1 MIRWS
6 LLIIA
11 SSLVLYVCVG
21 TLIDVL
27 ENRRK
32 RHESRA
38 MKILSKALYADHA
51 SLGPLLNELQAISN
65 RVLFSIAMHIPL
77 HFDDQ
82 LSRRLLDVI
91 GNTAARRKVKRLA
104 RSRFWPRR
112 VIASRLAHIVPNG
125 EELMEKLLCDSSSS
139 VRAATIESFGV
150 DQIARFA
157 PELFEALKD
166 RSMSV
171 RFVAQQALLRGDGR
185 LVEPVR
191 EALPNLAPELI
202 VRGLEVASNLG
213 DPRLL
218 EAVKVHAESE
228 DPQVRQLVAQATP
241 FGVAEYEF
249 AFFVALLSDE
259 EPLVRVAAVE
269 AVARVQAEWL
279 AGRIG
284 AALRDRSYEVRRAAG
299 ICLAQLG
306 AIGLLV
312 LRNTLEG
319 DDAFARDMAQQVL
332 DGLVMDGRVDAAE
345 LRPAAIELDSLTD
358 WVGAA

>member
-1 MIRWS
+1 
-6 LLIIA
+6 
-11 SSLVLYVCVG
+11 
-21 TLIDVL
+21 
-27 ENRRK
+27 
-32 RHESRA
+32 
-38 MKILSKALYADHA
+38 
-51 SLGPLLNELQAISN
+51 
-65 RVLFSIAMHIPL
+65 
-77 HFDDQ
+77 
-82 LSRRLLDVI
+82 
-91 GNTAARRKVKRLA
+91 
-104 RSRFWPRR
+104 
-112 VIASRLAHIVPNG
+112 
-125 EELMEKLLCDSSSS
+125 MEKLLCDSSSS

-157 PELFEALKD
+157 PELFEALED